1 MTSLLTAYTI
11 IISIAWHKKLSCYTN
26 WNLSLS
32 LSLSLS
38 PSFVVMDLILFV
50 YCFIIENYNV
60 FVTIEFFSHVI
71 IMEDSLLM
79 GHSDN
84 DFRDGDTLLNL

>member
-32 LSLSLS
+32 LSLS
-38 PSFVVMDLILFV
+38 PSFVVMDLILLV

>member
-1 MTSLLTAYTI
+1 
-11 IISIAWHKKLSCYTN
+11 
-26 WNLSLS
+26 
-32 LSLSLS
+32 
-38 PSFVVMDLILFV
+38 MDLILFV

-71 IMEDSLLM
+71 IMDDSLLM
-79 GHSDN
+79 GPSDN